1 MLTICSLE
9 IPSEHTARREKR
21 RRYHSPLYMQKDET
35 ETENQGSRLAK
46 GDNDITPSKSSCKW
60 SSLASTSIY
69 KQSTIALE
77 RHCLAAGRNKVQ
89 YSVRNMGRSSSI
101 RVATKACLRLVSK
114 AIFKLPRRSSK
125 LKNHDRKQHTGK
137 NCLLIM
143 IPLTCWLDF
152 EVV

>member
-89 YSVRNMGRSSSI
+89 YSESEIWEGHLQSVSRLKLAWGSWARPSSSCQGEARNWKI
-101 RVATKACLRLVSK
+101 TTENNIQEKIAFSLW
-114 AIFKLPRRSSK
+114 F
-125 LKNHDRKQHTGK
+125 H
-137 NCLLIM
+137 
-143 IPLTCWLDF
+143 
-152 EVV
+152 